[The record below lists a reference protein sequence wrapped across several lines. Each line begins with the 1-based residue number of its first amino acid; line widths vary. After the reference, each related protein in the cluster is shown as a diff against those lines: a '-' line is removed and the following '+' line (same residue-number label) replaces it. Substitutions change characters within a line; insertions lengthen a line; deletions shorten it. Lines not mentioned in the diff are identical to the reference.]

1 MKKNKSAQEDRVQ
14 QGAMLERMV
23 REILSEEV
31 KFEHTPEWTE
41 RGSYEGRVFLQGKQ
55 QAWRS

>member
-31 KFEHTPEWTE
+31 KFEHTPE
-41 RGSYEGRVFLQGKQ
+41 
-55 QAWRS
+55 